1 MWASGLLDQT
11 DTKGLIS
18 HCISSFPLAVR
29 SQAVY
34 TFMLIQ
40 GVDLC
45 PLSPKHVHT
54 QTTFL
59 ARSPGLVAKEIPA
72 TLIALCQK
80 TYSHRTQGA
89 LCFKLNNTSAIDPDL
104 AHLTR
109 KCLRNSA
116 PPTLHLKF
124 YS

>member
-18 HCISSFPLAVR
+18 HCISNFPLAVR

-40 GVDLC
+40 RVDLR
-45 PLSPKHVHT
+45 PRPAAPSMYTHRLLP
-54 QTTFL
+54 L
-59 ARSPGLVAKEIPA
+59 ARSPGLVAKEILA
-72 TLIALCQK
+72 TWVTLRQK

-89 LCFKLNNTSAIDPDL
+89 LCFSSITPLL
-104 AHLTR
+104 LT
-109 KCLRNSA
+109 L
-116 PPTLHLKF
+116 TWLT
-124 YS
+124 